1 MGTLLRAATFVC
13 AALLVSQGPAHA
25 SGNFLCQ
32 ADDEALKFNAEST
45 FSHGLGG
52 TFVGFGAE
60 LAVRLKKAPADFAVV
75 KFDAAQLVHHWF
87 TDGALNLHVYRER
100 AADAPHGY
108 VELIIETIQEPDDE
122 TAFSG
127 TYKLIVHDVP
137 ASEGA
142 EGMTLDAEG
151 KISCSVG

>member
-1 MGTLLRAATFVC
+1 MKTLLRAAIFVSV
-13 AALLVSQGPAHA
+13 ALLVGQGPARA

-32 ADDEALKFNAEST
+32 ADDDALKFSAEST
-45 FSHGLGG
+45 FSHGLGA

-60 LAVRLKKAPADFAVV
+60 LTVRLKKAPADFASV
-75 KFDAAQLVHHWF
+75 KFDASQLVHHWF
-87 TDGALNLHVYRER
+87 TDGALNLHLYRER

-108 VELIIETIQEPDDE
+108 VELIIETIQNPEDE
-122 TAFSG
+122 TAFTG

-137 ASEGA
+137 ASDGA
-142 EGMTLDAEG
+142 EGITLDAEG

>member
-1 MGTLLRAATFVC
+1 MGTLLRVAIFVC
-13 AALLVSQGPAHA
+13 AAVLASQGPAHA

-32 ADDEALKFNAEST
+32 ADDETLKFNAEST
-45 FSHGLGG
+45 FSHGLGA

-60 LAVRLKKAPADFAVV
+60 LAIRLQKAPADFAAL

-87 TDGALNLHVYRER
+87 TDGALNLHLYRER

-108 VELIIETIQEPDDE
+108 VELIIETIQDPDDE

-127 TYKLIVHDVP
+127 TYELIVHDVP
-137 ASEGA
+137 AAEGA
-142 EGMTLDAEG
+142 EGITLNAEG
-151 KISCSVG
+151 KVSCSVG

>member
-1 MGTLLRAATFVC
+1 MGTLHRAAIFVG
-13 AALLVSQGPAHA
+13 AALLAGQGQAHA

-45 FSHGLGG
+45 FSHGLGA

-60 LAVRLKKAPADFAVV
+60 LVVRLKKAPADFAAV

-87 TDGALNLHVYRER
+87 TDGALNLHLYRER

-108 VELIIETIQEPDDE
+108 VELIIETIQDPDDE

-127 TYKLIVHDVP
+127 TSKLIVYDVST
-137 ASEGA
+137 SEGA
-142 EGMTLDAEG
+142 QGVTLDAEG